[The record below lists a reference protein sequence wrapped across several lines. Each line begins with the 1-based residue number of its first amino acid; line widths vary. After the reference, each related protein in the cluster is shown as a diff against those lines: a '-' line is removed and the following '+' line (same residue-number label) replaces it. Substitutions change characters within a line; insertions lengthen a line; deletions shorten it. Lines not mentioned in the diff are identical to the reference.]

1 MNTQYHQSCKVTIE
15 MLDTETESQDNSEKE
30 EEAVR
35 KHHTYVDRFVQP
47 GEPLSE
53 ECRAHLASHPC
64 FLPRSVR
71 SYQTSPYGAV
81 RSEKVKEMTNG
92 DKVNTY

>member
-1 MNTQYHQSCKVTIE
+1 MCKLPKNDDAPFDELV
-15 MLDTETESQDNSEKE
+15 LDQKE

-92 DKVNTY
+92 DKVNTCRPQLP